1 MGIKRQLKWVN
12 LLFEDSLTKANPV
25 NDCLAYE
32 KPHKAIWVFIP
43 LE

>member
-1 MGIKRQLKWVN
+1 MIYSFVRFIGTSIIKA
-12 LLFEDSLTKANPV
+12 KASPA

-32 KPHKAIWVFIP
+32 KPHKAIGVFIP

>member
-1 MGIKRQLKWVN
+1 MFFI
-12 LLFEDSLTKANPV
+12 EPKAIPA

-32 KPHKAIWVFIP
+32 KPHKAIWVFIL